1 MILILAEKPK
11 VAEKIARFL
20 GKNIKRK
27 REGQV
32 VYYEFDRDGER
43 IVVAP
48 AVGHLFTVAEK
59 ERTNTY
65 PTLNIKWVPIYEANK
80 KAGYTKQYLDVL
92 KKLCASADQL
102 ICATDYDVEGSLIG
116 YKIASF
122 CFPKGNERVKR
133 MKFSAITPRD
143 IENAFKSLEGM
154 DVENAMAG
162 ELRHEL
168 DWLYGINL
176 SRALMSS
183 LRQMG
188 KFKVMSIGRVQGPAL
203 AILAKREEEIK
214 AFKPTPYWQVFAE
227 ARGIIFKHKQ
237 DRFLKEKEA
246 KKAKEETKSPMK
258 IIKCE
263 KKEQTLFPNP
273 PFDLTTLQTEAYA
286 AFGFSPSF
294 TLQLAQTLYENS
306 LISYPRTTS
315 QKLPS
320 TLPLKSIIQR
330 LSNIP
335 TYSSFAKSILEN
347 YKGPRQGKKDDPAHP
362 AIHPTGIFAEMG
374 KDEKKLYDLITRRF
388 LACFMPPTTRVNL
401 VLEGRANT
409 QEYVFKNS
417 FVKKEGWILAYP
429 FVNLGK
435 EIDLEI
441 EKGDLLNISKT
452 WIEKKMTSPPK
463 RFTQASII
471 KELEKRNLGTKATR
485 AAIIDT
491 LYTRGYIKGKKSIE
505 VTPFGLA
512 VYHALKK
519 NAPLILDEALTRTFE
534 EKMEKIEQKK
544 LDKEVVLEDGLKV
557 LKEILDEVKEHEK
570 DMGRDLLNA
579 LNETEDNV
587 IGKCECGGSLK
598 IINYKGKRFVGCS
611 NYPNCKKTYPLPQK
625 GRVEPTG
632 KVCEICK
639 TPIIKVKIKGKKTF
653 ETCLSPSCWNKNKK
667 NGKI

>member
-20 GKNIKRK
+20 GKNVKRIK
-27 REGQV
+27 EGQV
-32 VYYEFDRDGER
+32 VYYEFERDGEK

-59 ERTNTY
+59 KRTNTY
-65 PTLNIKWVPIYEANK
+65 PTLNITWVPIYEVNK
-80 KAGYTKQYLDVL
+80 KAEYTKQYLDVL
-92 KKLCASADQL
+92 KKLCSSAEQL

-122 CFPKGNERVKR
+122 CFQKGNEFVRR
-133 MKFSAITPRD
+133 MKFSAITPSD
-143 IENAFKSLEGM
+143 IENAYKSLESM

-183 LRQMG
+183 LKQMG
-188 KFKVMSIGRVQGPAL
+188 RFKVMSIGRVQGPAL
-203 AILAKREEEIK
+203 AILAKKEEEIK

-227 ARGIIFKHKQ
+227 AQGIVFKHKRE
-237 DRFLKEKEA
+237 RFLKEEEA

-263 KKEQTLFPNP
+263 KKEQTILAPP

-286 AFGFSPSF
+286 AFGFSPSY

-315 QKLPS
+315 QKLPN

-330 LSNIP
+330 LSTISQ
-335 TYSSFAKSILEN
+335 YSSFAKSILEH
-347 YKGPRQGKKDDPAHP
+347 YKGPRQGKKEDPAHP

-374 KDEKKLYDLITRRF
+374 KDEKKLYDLIVRRF

-401 VLEGRANT
+401 VLEGNVNG

-417 FVKKEGWILAYP
+417 FVKKEGWVLPYP
-429 FVNLGK
+429 FVNIGK
-435 EIDLEI
+435 EVELEI
-441 EKGDLLNISKT
+441 KKGQLLDVQKV
-452 WIEKKMTSPPK
+452 WVEKKMTSPPK

-491 LYTRGYIKGKKSIE
+491 LYTRGYIKGKKSLNFYKLI
-505 VTPFGLA
+505 
-512 VYHALKK
+512 KK
-519 NAPLILDEALTRTFE
+519 
-534 EKMEKIEQKK
+534 
-544 LDKEVVLEDGLKV
+544 V
-557 LKEILDEVKEHEK
+557 
-570 DMGRDLLNA
+570 
-579 LNETEDNV
+579 
-587 IGKCECGGSLK
+587 
-598 IINYKGKRFVGCS
+598 
-611 NYPNCKKTYPLPQK
+611 
-625 GRVEPTG
+625 
-632 KVCEICK
+632 
-639 TPIIKVKIKGKKTF
+639 
-653 ETCLSPSCWNKNKK
+653 
-667 NGKI
+667 